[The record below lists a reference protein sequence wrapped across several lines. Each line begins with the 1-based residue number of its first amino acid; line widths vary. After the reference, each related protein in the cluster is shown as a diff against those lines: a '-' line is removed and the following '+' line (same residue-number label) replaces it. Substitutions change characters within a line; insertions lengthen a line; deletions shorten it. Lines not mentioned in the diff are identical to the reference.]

1 MKEFFQ
7 VFFKSSWVIFFVG
20 LLWIIHFFHVYYNLN
35 LSSFGVY
42 PRNIQGLYGVIF
54 APLIHSKSDI
64 HHLVNNSLPF
74 LILGWT
80 LFFFYKPIAW
90 RILIYSWIFT
100 GIFVWLSGREAYHIG
115 ISGVLYSL
123 LFFIF
128 FSGVFRKDVRLLTV
142 TLMVV
147 FIYGSMVWGIF
158 PYDWTI
164 SFESHLFGA
173 LTGIALAYSYRKEKA
188 SFERQKTQWEI
199 EEELGIEPPDFENMW
214 KEEEKD

>member
-7 VFFKSSWVIFFVG
+7 VFLKSSWVILFVA
-20 LLWIIHFFHVYYNLN
+20 LLWLIHFFHVYYNLN
-35 LSSFGVY
+35 LSSFGVF
-42 PRNIQGLYGVIF
+42 PRNIEGLYGVVF

-64 HHLVNNSLPF
+64 HHLMNNSLPF

-214 KEEEKD
+214 KEEEKE

>member
-7 VFFKSSWVIFFVG
+7 VFFKSSWLILFVG
-20 LLWIIHFFHVYYNLN
+20 LLWLIHFFHVNYNLN

-42 PRNIQGLYGVIF
+42 PRNIEGLYGVVF

-64 HHLVNNSLPF
+64 NHLMNNSFPF

-188 SFERQKTQWEI
+188 TFERQKTQWEI
-199 EEELGIEPPDFENMW
+199 EEELGIEPPDFEKMW
-214 KEEEKD
+214 KEEERE

>member
-1 MKEFFQ
+1 
-7 VFFKSSWVIFFVG
+7 VILFVA
-20 LLWIIHFFHVYYNLN
+20 LLWLIHFFHVYYNLN
-35 LSSFGVY
+35 LSSFGVF
-42 PRNIQGLYGVIF
+42 PRNIEGLYGVVF

-64 HHLVNNSLPF
+64 HHLMNNSLPF

-214 KEEEKD
+214 KEEEKE